1 MQVLTKIVIAFV
13 LMVPSKISF
22 SQTGKETSENES
34 KHFTVNF
41 DYLSDYL
48 VNGRKDS
55 LQSPYAV
62 AGFQAASKGGLTVN
76 TNFYYLLQKKNSKL
90 DFFELLVSY
99 EKEVTDQL
107 LLGLYGAKYFSGAS
121 RNTLNNDIG
130 ASLGIGVGYDFNFVK
145 FFTQADWLI
154 NSKSDISLTLEL
166 LKEFE
171 IKKGPFTYSFS
182 PQADM
187 YYSTLGYYGGT
198 ITKNNQPRN
207 GRAPIFG
214 QPAYV
219 STTVVNPRFQWMAF
233 ELTLPLTLENNN
245 WGFSFSTTL
254 ACPVNPV
261 NTKSVV
267 TIGNTN
273 ITINSTPYS
282 ERVMNPTFYSNLSFF
297 IKF

>member
-1 MQVLTKIVIAFV
+1 MHFFKKILTVFV
-13 LMVPSKISF
+13 LLVPFKNAF
-22 SQTGKETSENES
+22 SQASKESNDNES

-55 LQSPYAV
+55 LRSPYAI
-62 AGFQAASKGGLTVN
+62 AGFQAASTGGFTVN
-76 TNFYYLLQKKNSKL
+76 TNFYYLLQKNNRQL
-90 DFFELLVSY
+90 DFFELLLSY
-99 EKEVTDQL
+99 EKELSDQL
-107 LLGLYGAKYFSGAS
+107 LLGIYGTKYFSGAS
-121 RNTLNNDIG
+121 RNTLNSDIG
-130 ASLGIGVGYDFNFVK
+130 ASLGIGVGYDFSFVK

-154 NSKSDISLTLEL
+154 NSTSDISLSLEL

-171 IKKGPFTYSFS
+171 IQKGSFTYSFS

-198 ITKNNQPRN
+198 ITKNAQRRI
-207 GRAPIFG
+207 GRAQIFG

-219 STTVVNPRFQWMAF
+219 STSVVNPRFQWMAF
-233 ELTLPLTLENNN
+233 ELALPFTIENNS
-245 WGFSFSTTL
+245 WGFSFTTTL

-261 NTKSVV
+261 YTKSEITV
-267 TIGNTN
+267 GSTN
-273 ITINSTPYS
+273 FTINSTPYS
-282 ERVMNPTFYSNLSFF
+282 ERVLNPTFYSNLSFF

>member
-1 MQVLTKIVIAFV
+1 MQVLTKIVIAVV

-22 SQTGKETSENES
+22 SQTGKERSENES

-55 LQSPYAV
+55 LRSPYAV
-62 AGFQAASKGGLTVN
+62 AGFQASSSGGFTLN
-76 TNFYYLLQKKNSKL
+76 TNFYYLLQKNNRKL
-90 DFFELLVSY
+90 DFFELLLSY
-99 EKEVTDQL
+99 EKELSDQL
-107 LLGLYGAKYFSGAS
+107 LLGIYGAKYFSGAS
-121 RNTLNNDIG
+121 RNTLNSDIG
-130 ASLGIGVGYDFNFVK
+130 ASLGIGVGYDFSFVK

-171 IKKGPFTYSFS
+171 IKKGAFTYSFS

-187 YYSTLGYYGGT
+187 YYSTLGYYEGT
-198 ITKNNQPRN
+198 ITKNTQRRN
-207 GRAPIFG
+207 GRAPILA
-214 QPAYV
+214 QPPYV
-219 STTVVNPRFQWMAF
+219 STSVVNPRFQWMAF
-233 ELTLPLTLENNN
+233 ELALPFTIENNS
-245 WGFSFSTTL
+245 WGFSFTTTL